1 MMRRLKGLHL
11 WLPLVAFLTALGLYV
26 RTLVPDVFVA
36 DFAEFQYQPAR
47 LGLPHPNGFPLY
59 MLLGWA
65 WSHLPWGSV
74 AWRMNLLSAVG
85 GALAVALT
93 AAFAQR
99 LSGRISVG
107 ALAGGLLALSPTFW
121 SFSVA
126 AERYTLNLSLLVA
139 ALWAAWEAGE
149 REGRGRVPGPLGR
162 VLDPPLLGWL
172 SAGPLS
178 LGLATHPSDALL
190 IPFWLGYLAWR
201 LPSCRRSGRFWAGLA
216 MAGLAP
222 LALYL
227 YVPWRWAA
235 YSRWPLLPGIGRSS
249 AIYRGMVHVW
259 YEPLMR
265 WDLLRHYLLGLSGYA
280 AGLVTGGWREAL
292 QSLSVV
298 WPYWLRDVPW
308 WLLALAVAGA
318 LRLWRR
324 AKALLFALM
333 GFAVLLTL
341 MVAYIGQGKN
351 DAYLLPAFWSAF
363 FLAGQ
368 VPELAI
374 AAWEALE
381 EARGKKERGQRV
393 TKATR
398 YRGGVP
404 SLLRCLGASLPHYIL
419 HPASY
424 VAADRFL
431 LVPVALSLL
440 ALLWVRYP
448 LCDFSRRTEVRQS
461 WEVVLAHPL
470 EDGAGLL
477 GHWSD
482 LTPLWYL
489 QQVEGRRTDL
499 WGLFPPDPAQVI
511 QPWLESGRPLYLA
524 APLHGW
530 APDLAERYGL
540 VSWGKLVRIL
550 LPGQEAA
557 CPPLGRSLDVPEGWP
572 LAITGWD
579 IEEPLESARPST
591 LQFCWQ
597 ARAGLPRQTFLRL
610 RLRPADGTGEI
621 SFNEPLISEWYP
633 ARTIPAGAWGLA
645 VVPIRLPLGMPPGTY
660 TADLVAYRLG
670 EDGSAEPSLPGA
682 GGWPGVEPV
691 VLGDVTVMPAYH
703 FTRAAL
709 DDEVAPLVSPRAGP
723 LALRAWRVS
732 RLAVRPGDPLRLELL
747 WEVRE
752 PSAAPLALA
761 VGFRRAAGGALA
773 ASPEPIPL
781 PLPDGPLSPGLLV
794 RSVHTL
800 SAPRGVGDRVYLL
813 EVRLRYGDRWLAWWP
828 TGRLVVGLARVRDR
842 PHIYQVPEGLTPAGM
857 SFGGVA
863 RLAGYAI
870 RPAEVAPCPALTVTL
885 YWQAL
890 AETDISYSVFV
901 HLTDGEGQ
909 IVAQHDGPPAG
920 GTLRTSLWVPG
931 EVITDPHSLSIPGD
945 MAPGEYVLRLGL
957 YDPRTMQR
965 LQVTAADGTP
975 LGDAV
980 LLQAGQLLKS
990 CPTPREGP

>member
-1 MMRRLKGLHL
+1 MMRRLKRLHL
-11 WLPLVAFLTALGLYV
+11 WLPIVAFWAALGLYL

-93 AAFAQR
+93 VAFGQR

-107 ALAGGLLALSPTFW
+107 VLAGGLLALSPTFW

-126 AERYTLNLSLLVA
+126 AERYTLNLALLVGT
-139 ALWAAWEAGE
+139 LWAAWEAGE
-149 REGRGRVPGPLGR
+149 RERRGRAS
-162 VLDPPLLGWL
+162 DPCLLGWL
-172 SAGPLS
+172 SAGLLA

-190 IPFWLGYLAWR
+190 IPFWLGYLVWR
-201 LPSCRRSGRFWAGLA
+201 LPSCRRSRRFWAGLA
-216 MAGLAP
+216 VAVLAP
-222 LALYL
+222 LALYF

-235 YSRWPLLPGIGRSS
+235 YSQWPLLAEIGRSS
-249 AIYRGMVHVW
+249 AVYKGLVHVW

-265 WDLLRHYLLGLSGYA
+265 GDLLRHYLLGLGGYA
-280 AGLVTGGWREAL
+280 TGLMAGGWREAL
-292 QSLSVV
+292 LGLSRV

-308 WLLALAVAGA
+308 GLLGLAVAGG
-318 LRLWRR
+318 LQLWRR
-324 AKALLFALM
+324 ERGLLLAM
-333 GFAVLLTL
+333 TGFAGLLTL
-341 MVAYIGQGKN
+341 MVAYIEQGKN
-351 DAYLLPAFWSAF
+351 DAYLLPAFWLAF
-363 FLAGQ
+363 FLAGLL
-368 VPELAI
+368 PDLAI
-374 AAWEALE
+374 AAWETLTKG
-381 EARGKKERGQRV
+381 RGSAG
-393 TKATR
+393 
-398 YRGGVP
+398 
-404 SLLRCLGASLPHYIL
+404 
-419 HPASY
+419 
-424 VAADRFL
+424 AADRLL

-448 LCDFSRRTEVRQS
+448 LFDFSRRAEVRRS

-470 EDGAGLL
+470 EEGAGLL

-489 QQVEGRRTDL
+489 QQIEGRRTDL

-530 APDLAERYGL
+530 APDLPERYRL
-540 VSWGKLVRIL
+540 VPWGKLVRIL

-557 CPPLGRSLDVPEGWP
+557 CPPFRRSLDMPETWP

-579 IEEPLESARPST
+579 VGEPVESGHVST

-597 ARAGLPRQTFLRL
+597 ARVDLPRQVFLRL
-610 RLRPADGTGEI
+610 RLQAADGTGEV

-633 ARTIPAGAWGLA
+633 ARAIPAGNWGLA
-645 VVPIRLPLGMPPGTY
+645 VFPFRLPLGTPPGAY
-660 TADLVAYRLG
+660 TADLVVYRLG
-670 EDGSAEPSLPGA
+670 EDGSADP
-682 GGWPGVEPV
+682 WPGVGTV
-691 VLGDVTVMPAYH
+691 TLGNITVAPAYH
-703 FTRAAL
+703 FARAAL
-709 DDEVAPLVSPRAGP
+709 DDEVAPLLSPRAGP

-732 RLAVRPGDPLRLELL
+732 RLPVRPGDPLRLELL

-752 PSAAPLALA
+752 PPAAPLALA
-761 VGFRRAAGGALA
+761 VGFRRAAGGVLV
-773 ASPEPIPL
+773 ASSEPL
-781 PLPDGPLSPGLLV
+781 PLFLPAGPAQPGMLV
-794 RSVHTL
+794 HSVHTL

-813 EVRLRYGDRWLAWWP
+813 EVRLRYGDRWLNWWP
-828 TGRLVVGLARVRDR
+828 TGRLAVGLVRVRDR
-842 PHIYQVPEGLTPAGM
+842 PHIYELPEGLAPGGM
-857 SFGGVA
+857 SFGQVA
-863 RLAGYAI
+863 RLAGYI
-870 RPAEVAPCPALTVTL
+870 IQPAEVQPGAVLTAML
-885 YWQAL
+885 YWEAL
-890 AETDISYSVFV
+890 AETETSYSVFV
-901 HLTDGEGQ
+901 HLTDEEGR

-920 GTLRTSLWVPG
+920 GTLRTNLWVPG
-931 EVITDPHSLSIPGD
+931 EIIVDPHPLSIPDDVAG
-945 MAPGEYVLRLGL
+945 GTYTLRLGL

-965 LQVTAADGTP
+965 LQAAAADGTP

-980 LLQAGQLLKS
+980 LLQS
-990 CPTPREGP
+990 VRVEEGP